1 MIRRCRRRPPHIC
14 VPHHGAIAPV
24 LGSECQRAGSSVDPH
39 LKLGLAGDQRVPA
52 AAIDWVPS
60 LTGLMTD
67 KELELEADPVKDSK
81 DWVFDWIWP
90 SFHTMTG
97 GPSSIDWIWRPSWTG
112 FAQLDWVVTGGSGPA
127 QGQCP
132 ALPQLWTGWTG
143 CPALPSSGLGG
154 LGMMTD
160 WGSEGPVLL

>member
-1 MIRRCRRRPPHIC
+1 
-14 VPHHGAIAPV
+14 
-24 LGSECQRAGSSVDPH
+24 
-39 LKLGLAGDQRVPA
+39 
-52 AAIDWVPS
+52 
-60 LTGLMTD
+60 
-67 KELELEADPVKDSK
+67 
-81 DWVFDWIWP
+81 
-90 SFHTMTG
+90 
-97 GPSSIDWIWRPSWTG
+97 
-112 FAQLDWVVTGGSGPA
+112 VVTGGSGPA